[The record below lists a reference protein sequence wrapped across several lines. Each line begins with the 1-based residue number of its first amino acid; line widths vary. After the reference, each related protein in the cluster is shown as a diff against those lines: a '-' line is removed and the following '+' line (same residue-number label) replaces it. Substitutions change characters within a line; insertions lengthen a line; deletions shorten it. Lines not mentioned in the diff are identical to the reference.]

1 MREGPE
7 EAPVTAPTA
16 APVAAGVESE
26 PAPWERRLGEGA
38 KAYAAFER
46 YRLLGPQRSVLRV
59 AADQGRHPSL
69 IRRWCQ
75 RHHWVERALAW
86 DSAQAHEVEGLLSH
100 AREQALKRRVE
111 AAEQIERMGLL
122 ALRSLITR
130 DPDSGEPKLDNR
142 VRPRDAV
149 ALYRLAMDIHR
160 SLPQAAEAPAVTAE
174 KAEQERLR
182 QLSDEELKQV
192 LALLQ
197 QRQQKETPD
206 NEPAHME
213 QTSTTAVD

>member
-1 MREGPE
+1 MLEGPE
-7 EAPVTAPTA
+7 EAPVTAPTP
-16 APVAAGVESE
+16 APPAAGTESAR
-26 PAPWERRLGEGA
+26 PPWERQPGEGA

-46 YRLLGPQRSVLRV
+46 YKLLGPQRSVMRV
-59 AADQGRHPSL
+59 AADLGRHPSL

-86 DSAQAHEVEGLLSH
+86 DSAQAQEVEALLSH

-130 DPDSGEPKLDNR
+130 DPDSGEPKLDGR

-197 QRQQKETPD
+197 QRQHTETSDHESPQL
-206 NEPAHME
+206 E
-213 QTSTTAVD
+213 QTSTAAVD